1 MPFDS
6 WTTYA
11 AVSALVLFA
20 GTIKGFAG
28 FGLAMIAGPLLA
40 VLVGPLE
47 AVVAVLVLELLTGI
61 QLLRRALAH
70 TDWHLVV
77 PLTIASAVTM
87 PIGSYALVTLDSE
100 VMRRAIALA
109 ALAFAVMLISG
120 WRYRGGQTLWI
131 SGVIGGVSGAITGAT
146 GMGNPVLLL
155 YVLVSGIAERNRASL
170 VTMVTMMIIL
180 AIASLGVTG
189 GITTDALSQTAY
201 LVPFAIVGTF
211 AGARLF
217 RRTGETAYRRGALG
231 IIVVAALAALV
242 Y

>member
-6 WTTYA
+6 WTIYA
-11 AVSALVLFA
+11 AVSAVVLLA

-28 FGLAMIAGPLLA
+28 FGLAMIAGPLIA

-47 AVVAVLVLELLTGI
+47 AVVAVLVLELLAGF

-70 TDWHLVV
+70 TDWNLVV
-77 PLTIASAVTM
+77 PLTVASAVTM
-87 PIGSYALVTLDSE
+87 PIGTYALVTLDGD
-100 VMRRAIALA
+100 VMRRAIGFA
-109 ALAFAVMLISG
+109 ALVFAVVLIGG
-120 WRYRGGQTLWI
+120 WRYRGGQALWI

-155 YVLVSGIAERNRASL
+155 YVLASGIAERNRASL
-170 VTMVTMMIIL
+170 VTMVTMMMVL
-180 AIASLGVTG
+180 AIASLGATG
-189 GITTDALSQTAY
+189 SITIDALSQSVY
-201 LVPFAIVGTF
+201 LMPFAIVGTF

-217 RRTGETAYRRGALG
+217 RHTGETAYRRGALG